1 MRKRELLGAKDE
13 VRLGRLEAVQP
24 LSSLR
29 VQAVIPRWAA
39 EEEAISQRYGLK
51 TMLVAICGAL
61 AVAIVVLAGLA
72 QHRKYRFL
80 ELKSDFV
87 ATVSH
92 ELRTPLAS
100 IRLLA
105 ETLELRAGGSPEVR
119 DYPARILQATDGLHF
134 LVENILSFNRI
145 DKGRW
150 VPHFSQVKLEELIG
164 TLRADLASATR
175 ALVQLDADVGDVE
188 LQADPSLL
196 RLLLSNLA
204 RNACAYNHRS
214 PVEISVRVHAPPGAG
229 CTVLFADN
237 GIGIPESEWE
247 HVFQDFYR
255 LTHPRRT
262 DPRRR
267 LQPPG
272 HHLRAVLPRAAPMT
286 TQSPPASTRP
296 SILIVEDD
304 ANLRIGLRDNLLD
317 EGYDVAAASNAREA
331 ETLLHGRSFDLL
343 LLDVMLPGEDGYSLC
358 RRLRAGGL
366 RSMVMMLTARTLEDD
381 IVRGF
386 EAGAQ
391 DYLTKPYRLREL
403 LARVKALVR
412 RAGTP
417 PPQVMTFAGFSLD
430 LGRRLLSRPDG
441 SPIELTR
448 TEFDLLTYLVR
459 HRDRALT
466 RQEILDTVWG
476 QDVVVDPRTVDNF
489 VSNLKKK
496 LGWTSTSGFTI
507 HTIRGVGYR
516 MEIDAMTKP

>member
-1 MRKRELLGAKDE
+1 
-13 VRLGRLEAVQP
+13 
-24 LSSLR
+24 
-29 VQAVIPRWAA
+29 
-39 EEEAISQRYGLK
+39 
-51 TMLVAICGAL
+51 
-61 AVAIVVLAGLA
+61 
-72 QHRKYRFL
+72 
-80 ELKSDFV
+80 
-87 ATVSH
+87 
-92 ELRTPLAS
+92 
-100 IRLLA
+100 
-105 ETLELRAGGSPEVR
+105 
-119 DYPARILQATDGLHF
+119 
-134 LVENILSFNRI
+134 
-145 DKGRW
+145 
-150 VPHFSQVKLEELIG
+150 
-164 TLRADLASATR
+164 
-175 ALVQLDADVGDVE
+175 
-188 LQADPSLL
+188 
-196 RLLLSNLA
+196 
-204 RNACAYNHRS
+204 
-214 PVEISVRVHAPPGAG
+214 
-229 CTVLFADN
+229 
-237 GIGIPESEWE
+237 
-247 HVFQDFYR
+247 
-255 LTHPRRT
+255 
-262 DPRRR
+262 
-267 LQPPG
+267 
-272 HHLRAVLPRAAPMT
+272 MT